1 MKKVKNIFLAFF
13 VAALTSV
20 NTVLPTH
27 AEEESQPTLSQAGFS
42 VSVIGDGTVT
52 LSSGDFTKT
61 LSDGETYSADYDE
74 CTEIKITS
82 RSNANSYIDDVSL
95 NSNTIAGFASGKK
108 SFSFAYKT
116 KTADANFSVVF
127 KEKEAQKSE
136 NTGKSKAEAQSESQ
150 QTGSEDE
157 NDGDSKED
165 TDQSD
170 TSSDKT
176 RLVVEGKKKE
186 VSAEKGA
193 VTAQFGKMYVLQY
206 DSESEATNAGEELK
220 SKGVKVNTE
229 QVLSVDDDVETTD
242 EVSTDVLDTAIN
254 KANDKTVKDYTGKD
268 VIALI
273 DTGTD
278 GSTVDAVS
286 FVDNDV
292 TDNFG
297 HAKKMIKTIRKQN
310 KNANILALKALD
322 DNGKGTT
329 ASVVAALQYA
339 IDSHVSIINMS
350 FSGRSTEDKS
360 LVESKV
366 KEAIKAGITVVASA
380 GNNGSIAYD
389 YIPANID
396 GVITAGAC
404 DSKGT
409 ILSTSNY
416 GIIVDWYIN
425 ADATS
430 QAASTVTGILSKDGK
445 ITEDKK
451 TVFSPKSVKYAS
463 FKTDSN
469 KSDDF
474 TTDDSGGSGGGSG
487 GGGAYKNYSIDW
499 VIYDDDTTALGDA
512 SNLNVGTEKIKSA
525 IRNKIHTTYA
535 EEDIPYWT
543 TYVTTGTDAHI
554 KNALSQAVESCKKNY
569 IKENGTAVGFKP
581 RIVAVGICSV
591 WYKGNLAPNGVW
603 KYDKSNGW
611 ADDTV
616 WSSKWDAAAAKASL
630 QHHGTKYNANSN
642 LFYAKDTNGSWG
654 LRSLKYLGT
663 NSLSGQDNIRIVVLD
678 DSTPGPQKGK
688 LSIMKKSANP
698 EITDNNPCYELKGAE
713 YGVYKTKA
721 DATNDKNKVNTL
733 IIGKYDDTEK
743 NKNWSNEIELE
754 AGTYYV
760 KETKAPKGYAL
771 NPNAVKVV
779 IEAGKNTW
787 IGEESNDFVDYPQ
800 SDPVRILLGKVD
812 KETNKNKPQG
822 SASLAGAEFTVK
834 YYKGLYDSDPAKS
847 GQTPARSWVLKTNS
861 NGKAYLNKDYKVSGD
876 DFYYASNGD
885 PTFPIGTVTIQ
896 ETKAPTGYFINNEVF
911 VRKITTSGS
920 VEGVDT
926 YNQPEILEKVIK
938 FNIKKVQVGTT
949 IPVSG
954 AVFLHT
960 KPDGTT
966 ESLTTNGSGEI
977 TITGLAS
984 GTHKIKEI
992 KSPDG
997 YQLNPNEVV
1006 FEVEAGTGKIKFTS
1020 SSNSLVTQGVEDSR
1034 DGYATFADMVN
1045 PFDLKITKT
1054 NEKGK
1059 ILKGAEFTLFSDKEC
1074 TKVVDTQVSDENGV
1088 LSFKGLK
1095 VETTYYFKETKAP
1108 QGYRIPVDENGNA
1121 YVHSVYVKS
1130 VPQNNTF
1137 DFTVDNAM
1145 YNTSNTTGTVHL
1157 EGTKKDRVVAVSITN
1172 KTTQLLPETGSN
1184 GTIILVGLGCAIIA
1198 FALYRSSKEK
1208 HKSDIKE

>member
-1 MKKVKNIFLAFF
+1 MKKFTKIFLAFF

-27 AEEESQPTLSQAGFS
+27 AEEESQPTQAGFS
-42 VSVIGDGTVT
+42 VSVVGDGTVT
-52 LSSGDFTKT
+52 LSSGDFTKS
-61 LSDGETYSADYDE
+61 LSNGDIFNASYEEG
-74 CTEIKITS
+74 TEIKIVS
-82 RSNANSYIDDVSL
+82 KSNENAVIDDVSL
-95 NSNTIAGFASGKK
+95 NDSTISGFTSGKK
-108 SFSFAYKT
+108 SFSFVYTT
-116 KTADANFSVVF
+116 KTADASFNVVF
-127 KEKEAQKSE
+127 KQKENNEST
-136 NTGKSKAEAQSESQ
+136 NKSKAEAQSESQ
-150 QTGSEDE
+150 QYAGTEDA
-157 NDGDSKED
+157 NDGESKED

-170 TSSDKT
+170 ASSKT
-176 RLVVEGKKKE
+176 RLVVEGKKKYI
-186 VSAEKGA
+186 KDKDA
-193 VTAQFGKMYVLQY
+193 VTAQFGKMAVLQY
-206 DSESEATNAGEELK
+206 DSESDATNAGEELK

-229 QVLSVDDDVETTD
+229 QVLSVDENTQSSNDV
-242 EVSTDVLDTAIN
+242 VSTDVLDTAIN
-254 KANDKTVKDYTGKD
+254 KANDKTVKDYAGND

-286 FVDNDV
+286 FVDNNV
-292 TDNFG
+292 KDNHG
-297 HAKKMIKTIRKQN
+297 HATKMIKTIRKQN
-310 KNANILALKALD
+310 KNAKILALKALD
-322 DNGKGTT
+322 DHGNGTT

-339 IDSHVSIINMS
+339 IDSNVSFINMS
-350 FSGRSTEDKS
+350 FSGTATESKS

-389 YIPANID
+389 YIPANIE

-404 DSKGT
+404 DSKGK

-416 GIIVDWYIN
+416 GNIVDWYIN

-445 ITEDKK
+445 VKEDKK
-451 TVFSPKSVKYAS
+451 TIFSSESVKYAS

-525 IRNKIHTTYA
+525 IRNKIHTKYA
-535 EEDIPYWT
+535 EEDIQYWT
-543 TYVTTGTDAHI
+543 SFVTTGTDAHI

-591 WYKGNLAPNGVW
+591 WYKGGLAPNGVW

-611 ADDTV
+611 ADDSV

-713 YGVYKTKA
+713 YGVYKTEA
-721 DATNDKNKVNTL
+721 DAKADKNKVNTL
-733 IIGKYDDTEK
+733 TIGKYDNTEK

-800 SDPVRILLGKVD
+800 SDPVRVVLGKVD

-822 SASLAGAEFTVK
+822 SASLEGAEFTVK
-834 YYKGLYDSDPAKS
+834 YYKGLYDEDPATQ

-861 NGKAYLNKDYKVSGD
+861 EGKTAFVDSLKVSGD
-876 DFYYASNGD
+876 EFYKNSSGY
-885 PTFPIGTVTIQ
+885 TTLPIGTITIQ
-896 ETKAPTGYFINNEVF
+896 ETKAPKGYFINNEVF
-911 VRKITTSGS
+911 VRQITPSGNA
-920 VEGVDT
+920 EGVET
-926 YNQPEILEKVIK
+926 FNMPTVNEKVIK

-949 IPVSG
+949 TPVSG

-966 ESLTTNGSGEI
+966 EELTTDEKGEI

-997 YQLNPNEVV
+997 YQLNTNEVV

-1020 SSNSLVTQGVEDSR
+1020 DSNSLVTQGFEDSG

-1054 NEKGK
+1054 NEHNKV
-1059 ILKGAEFTLFSDKEC
+1059 LKGAEFTLYSDKEC

-1088 LSFKGLK
+1088 LSFKDLK

-1108 QGYRIPVDENGNA
+1108 KGYRIPVDENGNA

-1130 VPQNNTF
+1130 VPQTNTF

-1184 GTIILVGLGCAIIA
+1184 GTIILLGLGCAIIA
-1198 FALYRSSKEK
+1198 FALYRSAKEK
-1208 HKSDIKE
+1208 NKSDVKE

>member
-1 MKKVKNIFLAFF
+1 MQKFTKVFLAFF

-20 NTVLPTH
+20 NTVLPAH

-61 LSDGETYSADYDE
+61 LSDGETYSAVYDE
-74 CTEIKITS
+74 GTEIKITS

-95 NSNTIAGFASGKK
+95 NSNTIAGFTSGKK
-108 SFSFAYKT
+108 SFSFAYTT
-116 KTADANFSVVF
+116 KTADASFNVVF
-127 KEKEAQKSE
+127 KQKEIKEST
-136 NTGKSKAEAQSESQ
+136 NKSKAEAQSESQ
-150 QTGSEDE
+150 QYAGTEDV
-157 NDGDSKED
+157 NDGESKED

-176 RLVVEGKKKE
+176 RLVVEGKKKY
-186 VSAEKGA
+186 VDKDA

-206 DSESEATNAGEELK
+206 DSKSEATNAYEQLK
-220 SKGVKVNTE
+220 SKGAKVNTE

-268 VIALI
+268 AIALI

-297 HAKKMIKTIRKQN
+297 HATKMIKTIRKQN
-310 KNANILALKALD
+310 KNAKILALKALD

-329 ASVVAALQYA
+329 ASVVSAIQYA

-350 FSGRSTEDKS
+350 FSGKANDDTS
-360 LVESKV
+360 LIEAKV

-463 FKTDSN
+463 FKIDSN

-611 ADDTV
+611 ADDSV

-713 YGVYKTKA
+713 YGVYKTEA
-721 DATNDKNKVNTL
+721 DAKADKNKVNTL

-787 IGEESNDFVDYPQ
+787 IGDKSNDFVDYPQ
-800 SDPVRILLGKVD
+800 SDPVSILLGKVD

-822 SASLAGAEFTVK
+822 SASLEGAEFTVK
-834 YYKGLYDSDPAKS
+834 YYKGLYDKDPATQ
-847 GQTPARSWVLKTNS
+847 GQTPARSWVLKTNA
-861 NGKAYLNKDYKVSGD
+861 NGMTSLNDKLKVSGD
-876 DFYYASNGD
+876 AFYYASNGD
-885 PTFPIGTVTIQ
+885 PTLPVGTITIQ
-896 ETKAPTGYFINNEVF
+896 ESKAPKGYFINNEVF
-911 VRKITTSGS
+911 VRKITISGDI
-920 VEGVDT
+920 EDVDT

-949 IPVSG
+949 TPVSG

-966 ESLTTNGSGEI
+966 EELTTNSSGEI

-997 YQLNPNEVV
+997 YQLNTNEVV

-1020 SSNSLVTQGVEDSR
+1020 GTNSLVTQGVEDSG

-1054 NEKGK
+1054 NEHGK
-1059 ILKGAEFTLFSDKEC
+1059 ALKGAEFTLYSDEGCKN
-1074 TKVVDTQVSDENGV
+1074 VVDTQTSDD
-1088 LSFKGLK
+1088 KGLLTFK
-1095 VETTYYFKETKAP
+1095 NLDVEKTYYFKETKAP
-1108 QGYRIPVDENGNA
+1108 KGYRIPVDENGNA

-1130 VPQNNTF
+1130 VPQTNTF
-1137 DFTVDNAM
+1137 EFTVDETK
-1145 YNTSNTTGTVHL
+1145 YDTSNTTGTVHL

-1184 GTIILVGLGCAIIA
+1184 GTIILLGLGCAIIA

>member
-1 MKKVKNIFLAFF
+1 MKKFTKVFLAFF

-20 NTVLPTH
+20 NTVLPAH
-27 AEEESQPTLSQAGFS
+27 AEEESQSTLSQAGFS
-42 VSVIGDGTVT
+42 VSVVGDGTVT
-52 LSSGDFTKT
+52 VSSGDFTKT
-61 LSDGETYSADYDE
+61 LSDGQSYSVDGE
-74 CTEIKITS
+74 EGTEIKIVS
-82 RSNANSYIDDVSL
+82 KSNENAVIDDITL
-95 NSNTIAGFASGKK
+95 NDSTISGFSSGKK
-108 SFSFAYKT
+108 SFSFAYTT
-116 KTADANFSVVF
+116 KTADASFNVVF
-127 KEKEAQKSE
+127 KQKENKEST
-136 NTGKSKAEAQSESQ
+136 NKSKVEAQSDSQ
-150 QTGSEDE
+150 QYTGTEDA
-157 NDGDSKED
+157 NDGESNED
-165 TDQSD
+165 VDQSD

-176 RLVVEGKKKE
+176 RRLVVEGKKKY
-186 VSAEKGA
+186 VDKDA

-206 DSESEATNAGEELK
+206 DSKSEATNAYEQLK
-220 SKGVKVNTE
+220 SKGAKVNTE
-229 QVLSVDDDVETTD
+229 QVLSVDDDVETTG

-254 KANDKTVKDYTGKD
+254 KANDKTVKDYTGKG

-297 HAKKMIKTIRKQN
+297 HATKMIKTIRKQN
-310 KNANILALKALD
+310 KNAKILALKALD

-329 ASVVAALQYA
+329 ASVVSAIQYA
-339 IDSHVSIINMS
+339 IDSHVSIINLS
-350 FSGRSTEDKS
+350 FSGKANDDTS
-360 LVESKV
+360 LIEAKV

-445 ITEDKK
+445 VKEDKK
-451 TVFSPKSVKYAS
+451 TVFSPESVKYAS

-591 WYKGNLAPNGVW
+591 WYKGNLAPKGVW

-611 ADDTV
+611 ADDSV
-616 WSSKWDAAAAKASL
+616 WSSKWDAAAANASL
-630 QHHGTKYNANSN
+630 QHHGTKYNANSS

-688 LSIMKKSANP
+688 LTILKKSANTD
-698 EITDNNPCYELKGAE
+698 ITDNNDCYSLADAV
-713 YGVYKTKA
+713 YGVYKSEA
-721 DATNDKNKVNTL
+721 DAKSDKSKVTSL
-733 IIGKYDDTEK
+733 KTKDTG
-743 NKNWSNEIELE
+743 WSNTVELE
-754 AGTYYV
+754 AGTYYL
-760 KETKAPKGYAL
+760 KEVTAPKGYAL
-771 NPNAVKVV
+771 SSEINKVT
-779 IEAGKNTW
+779 ITAGKETQFGTNN
-787 IGEESNDFVDYPQ
+787 ELMDYPQ
-800 SDPVRILLGKVD
+800 NDPVNILLGKVD

-822 SASLAGAEFTVK
+822 SASLEGAEFTIK
-834 YYKGLYDSDPAKS
+834 YYKGLYDEDPATQ
-847 GQTPARSWVLKTNS
+847 GQSPERSWILKTDS
-861 NGKAYLNKDYKVSGD
+861 DGYCDLSDSYKISGD
-876 DFYYASNGD
+876 KFYYDSNNIIVL
-885 PTFPIGTVTIQ
+885 PIGTITIQ

-911 VRKITTSGS
+911 VRQITPNGVSES
-920 VEGVDT
+920 VST
-926 YNQPEILEKVIK
+926 YNQPEVLEKVIK

-949 IPVSG
+949 TPVSG

-966 ESLTTNGSGEI
+966 ESLTTDEKGEI
-977 TITGLAS
+977 TITGLET
-984 GTHKIKEI
+984 GIHKIKEI

-997 YQLNPNEVV
+997 YQLNTNEVV

-1020 SSNSLVTQGVEDSR
+1020 SSNSLVTQGVEDSG

-1054 NEKGK
+1054 NEHGK
-1059 ILKGAEFTLFSDKEC
+1059 VLKGAEFTLYSDKEC
-1074 TKVVDTQVSDENGV
+1074 TKVVDTQTSDENGV

-1108 QGYRIPVDENGNA
+1108 TGYRIPVDENGNA
-1121 YVHSVYVKS
+1121 YVHSVYVTAT
-1130 VPQNNTF
+1130 PQTNTF
-1137 DFTVDNAM
+1137 EFTVDGTK
-1145 YNTSNTTGTVHL
+1145 YDTSKTTGNVRL
-1157 EGTKKDRVVAVSITN
+1157 EGTKKDRVVAVDITN

-1184 GTIILVGLGCAIIA
+1184 GTIILLGLGCAIIA

-1208 HKSDIKE
+1208 HKSDVRE

>member
-1 MKKVKNIFLAFF
+1 M
-13 VAALTSV
+13 SV
-20 NTVLPTH
+20 V
-27 AEEESQPTLSQAGFS
+27 
-42 VSVIGDGTVT
+42 GDGTVT

-61 LSDGETYSADYDE
+61 LSDGETYSTDYE
-74 CTEIKITS
+74 EGQEIKITS
-82 RSNANSYIDDVSL
+82 RSNTNSYVDDVSL
-95 NSNTIAGFASGKK
+95 NGNTIAGFTSGKK

-116 KTADANFSVVF
+116 KTADANFNVVF
-127 KEKEAQKSE
+127 KQKENKEST
-136 NTGKSKAEAQSESQ
+136 NKSKAEAQSESQ
-150 QTGSEDE
+150 QYVGTEDA
-157 NDGDSKED
+157 NDGESKED
-165 TDQSD
+165 TDQPDS
-170 TSSDKT
+170 SSDKT
-176 RLVVEGKKKE
+176 RLVVEGKKKY
-186 VSAEKGA
+186 VDKDA

-206 DSESEATNAGEELK
+206 DSESDATNTVDLLK

-229 QVLSVDDDVETTD
+229 QILTVDDDVETTD

-254 KANDKTVKDYTGKD
+254 KANDKTVKDYTGKG

-297 HAKKMIKTIRKQN
+297 HAAKMIKTIRKQN
-310 KNANILALKALD
+310 KNAKILALKALD

-339 IDSHVSIINMS
+339 IDSHVSIINLS
-350 FSGRSTEDKS
+350 FSGKANDDTS
-360 LVESKV
+360 LIEAKV

-389 YIPANID
+389 YIPANIE

-404 DSKGT
+404 DSKGN
-409 ILSTSNY
+409 ILSASNY
-416 GIIVDWYIN
+416 GNIVDWYIN

-463 FKTDSN
+463 YKGSGSN

-474 TTDDSGGSGGGSG
+474 TTDDVGGSGGGSG
-487 GGGAYKNYSIDW
+487 SGGNRVGDVSVDW
-499 VIYDDDTTALGDA
+499 VIYDDDKSALSDA
-512 SNLNVGTEKIKSA
+512 SNEEQALKNIKDI
-525 IRNKIHTTYA
+525 IRNKIHTKYA
-535 EEDIPYWT
+535 EDDIPYWKT
-543 TYVTTGTDAHI
+543 FVTSGTDNHV
-554 KNALSQAVESCKKNY
+554 KKALRQAVESCKKNY
-569 IKENGTAVGFKP
+569 IKENGNAIGFKP
-581 RIVAVGICSV
+581 RIVAVGICSG

-603 KYDKSNGW
+603 KYDESNLWSDDAVW
-611 ADDTV
+611 A
-616 WSSKWDAAAAKASL
+616 SKWDTAAANASL
-630 QHHGTKYNANSN
+630 QHHGTKYNANSS
-642 LFYAKDTNGSWG
+642 LFYAPDKNGTWG

-663 NSLSGQDNIRIVVLD
+663 NSLSGNDNIRIVVLD

-698 EITDNNPCYELKGAE
+698 EITDNNPCYSLKDAE
-713 YGVYKTKA
+713 YGVYKTEA
-721 DATNDKNKVNTL
+721 DAKADKNKVNTL
-733 IIGKYDDTEK
+733 TIGKYDDTEK

-800 SDPVRILLGKVD
+800 SDPVGILLGKVD

-834 YYKGLYDSDPAKS
+834 YYKGLYDEDPAKS
-847 GQTPARSWVLKTNS
+847 GQTPARSWVLKTDAD
-861 NGKAYLNKDYKVSGD
+861 GYCDLTKEYKVSGD
-876 DFYYASNGD
+876 DFYLTSKGD
-885 PTFPIGTVTIQ
+885 PTLPVGTITIQ

-911 VRKITTSGS
+911 VRKITTKGS
-920 VEGVDT
+920 VEDVDT
-926 YNQPEILEKVIK
+926 FNMPTVNEKVIK

-949 IPVSG
+949 TPVSG
-954 AVFLHT
+954 AVFRHT
-960 KPDGTT
+960 LPNGST
-966 ESLTTNGSGEI
+966 EDLETNGSGEI

-1020 SSNSLVTQGVEDSR
+1020 GTNSLVTQGVEDSG

-1045 PFDLKITKT
+1045 PFDLKITRT
-1054 NEKGK
+1054 NEHGK
-1059 ILKGAEFTLFSDKEC
+1059 VLKGAEFTLYSDADCKN
-1074 TKVVDTQVSDENGV
+1074 VVDTQTSDD
-1088 LSFKGLK
+1088 KGLLTFK
-1095 VETTYYFKETKAP
+1095 NLDVEKTYYFKETKAP
-1108 QGYRIPVDENGNA
+1108 KGYRIPVDENGNA
-1121 YVHSVYVKS
+1121 YVHSVYVS
-1130 VPQNNTF
+1130 ATPQTNTF
-1137 DFTVDNAM
+1137 EFTVDETK
-1145 YNTSNTTGTVHL
+1145 YDTSNTTGTVHL

-1184 GTIILVGLGCAIIA
+1184 GTIILLGLGCAIIA
-1198 FALYRSSKEK
+1198 FALFRSSKEK

>member
-1 MKKVKNIFLAFF
+1 MKKFTKIFLAFF

-42 VSVIGDGTVT
+42 VSVVGDGTVT

-74 CTEIKITS
+74 GTEIKITS

-95 NSNTIAGFASGKK
+95 NSNTIAGFTSGKK
-108 SFSFAYKT
+108 SFSFAYTT
-116 KTADANFSVVF
+116 KTADASFNVVF
-127 KEKEAQKSE
+127 KQKENKEST
-136 NTGKSKAEAQSESQ
+136 NKSKAEAQSESQ
-150 QTGSEDE
+150 QYAGTEDA
-157 NDGDSKED
+157 NDGESKED

-176 RLVVEGKKKE
+176 RLVVEGKKKY
-186 VSAEKGA
+186 VDKDA

-206 DSESEATNAGEELK
+206 DSKSEATNAYEQLK
-220 SKGVKVNTE
+220 SKGAKANIE

-268 VIALI
+268 AIALI

-297 HAKKMIKTIRKQN
+297 HATKMIKTIRKQN
-310 KNANILALKALD
+310 KNAKILALKALD

-329 ASVVAALQYA
+329 ASVVSAIQYA

-350 FSGRSTEDKS
+350 FSGKANDDTS
-360 LVESKV
+360 LIEAKV

-389 YIPANID
+389 YIPANIE

-416 GIIVDWYIN
+416 GNVVDWYVN

-451 TVFSPKSVKYAS
+451 TIFSPKSVKYAS

-487 GGGAYKNYSIDW
+487 SGGAYKNYSIDW

-611 ADDTV
+611 ADDSV

-642 LFYAKDTNGSWG
+642 LFEAKDTNGSWG

-663 NSLSGQDNIRIVVLD
+663 NSLSGQNNIRIVVLD

-771 NPNAVKVV
+771 NPKAVKVV

-800 SDPVRILLGKVD
+800 NDPVSVVLGKVD

-822 SASLAGAEFTVK
+822 SASLEGAEFTVK
-834 YYKGLYDSDPAKS
+834 YYKGLYDEDPATQGK
-847 GQTPARSWVLKTNS
+847 TPARSWVLKTDEDGYCKLS
-861 NGKAYLNKDYKVSGD
+861 DKFKVSGD
-876 DFYYASNGD
+876 DFYYNGNSD
-885 PTFPIGTVTIQ
+885 PTLPVGTLTIQ
-896 ETKAPTGYFINNEVF
+896 ETKAPTGYFINDKVF
-911 VRKITTSGS
+911 VQKITSSGDDER
-920 VEGVDT
+920 VET
-926 YNQPEILEKVIK
+926 YNQPEVLEKVIK

-949 IPVSG
+949 TPVSG
-954 AVFLHT
+954 AVFRHT
-960 KPDGTT
+960 LPNGST
-966 ESLTTNGSGEI
+966 EELTTNGSGEI

-1020 SSNSLVTQGVEDSR
+1020 GTNSLVTQGVEDSG

-1054 NEKGK
+1054 NEHGK
-1059 ILKGAEFTLFSDKEC
+1059 VLKGAEFTLYSDKDC

-1088 LSFKGLK
+1088 LSFKDLK

-1108 QGYRIPVDENGNA
+1108 KGYRIPVDENGNA
-1121 YVHSVYVKS
+1121 YVHSVYVS
-1130 VPQNNTF
+1130 ATPQTNTF
-1137 DFTVDNAM
+1137 EFTVDETK
-1145 YNTSNTTGTVHL
+1145 YDTSNITGTVHL

-1184 GTIILVGLGCAIIA
+1184 GTIILLGLGCAIIA
-1198 FALYRSSKEK
+1198 FALYKSKKEK
-1208 HKSDIKE
+1208 MNSK

>member
-1 MKKVKNIFLAFF
+1 MKKFTKVFLAFF

-74 CTEIKITS
+74 GTEIKITS

-95 NSNTIAGFASGKK
+95 NSNTIAGFTSGKK
-108 SFSFAYKT
+108 SFSFAYTT
-116 KTADANFSVVF
+116 KTADASFNVVF
-127 KEKEAQKSE
+127 KQKENKE
-136 NTGKSKAEAQSESQ
+136 PTNKSKAEDQSESQ
-150 QTGSEDE
+150 QYTGSEDE
-157 NDGDSKED
+157 NDGESKED
-165 TDQSD
+165 TDQPD

-176 RLVVEGKKKE
+176 RLVVEGKKKY
-186 VSAEKGA
+186 VDKDA

-206 DSESEATNAGEELK
+206 DSESDATNAGEELK
-220 SKGVKVNTE
+220 KKGLKVNTE

-297 HAKKMIKTIRKQN
+297 HATKMIKTIRKQN
-310 KNANILALKALD
+310 KNAKILALKALD

-339 IDSHVSIINMS
+339 IDSHVSIINLS
-350 FSGRSTEDKS
+350 FSGKANDDTS
-360 LVESKV
+360 LIEAKV
-366 KEAIKAGITVVASA
+366 KEAIKEGITVVASA

-389 YIPANID
+389 YIPANIK
-396 GVITAGAC
+396 GVVTVGAC

-409 ILSTSNY
+409 ILNTSNY
-416 GIIVDWYIN
+416 GNIVDWYVN

-445 ITEDKK
+445 IKADEKL
-451 TVFSPKSVKYAS
+451 VFSPKSVKYAS
-463 FKTDSN
+463 SKVDSN
-469 KSDDF
+469 KTDEF
-474 TTDDSGGSGGGSG
+474 TTDDSGGSSGGSG
-487 GGGAYKNYSIDW
+487 SGGAYKTSSVDW
-499 VIYDDDTTALGDA
+499 VIYDDDNSALSDA
-512 SNLNVGTEKIKSA
+512 SNQNVALNNIKNI
-525 IRNKIHTTYA
+525 IRNKIHTKYA
-535 EEDIPYWT
+535 EEDIQYWT
-543 TYVTTGTDAHI
+543 SFVTTGTDAHI
-554 KNALSQAVESCKKNY
+554 KKVLSNAVEQCKKNY

-581 RIVAVGICSV
+581 RVVAVGICSV
-591 WYKGNLAPNGVW
+591 WYKGGLAPNGVW
-603 KYDKSNGW
+603 KYDKSNGEV
-611 ADDTV
+611 DDTV
-616 WSSKWDAAAAKASL
+616 WSSKWDTAAANASL

-642 LFYAKDTNGSWG
+642 LFYAKDTNGKWG

-663 NSLSGQDNIRIVVLD
+663 NSLSGYNNIRIVVLD

-688 LSIMKKSANP
+688 LTILKKSANTD
-698 EITDNNPCYELKGAE
+698 ITDNNDCYSLADAV
-713 YGVYKTKA
+713 YGVYKSEA
-721 DATNDKNKVNTL
+721 DAKSDKNKVTSL
-733 IIGKYDDTEK
+733 KTKDTG
-743 NKNWSNEIELE
+743 WSNTAELE
-754 AGTYYV
+754 AGTYYL
-760 KETKAPKGYAL
+760 KEVTAPKGYAL
-771 NPNAVKVV
+771 SSEINKVT
-779 IEAGKNTW
+779 ITAGKETQFGTNN
-787 IGEESNDFVDYPQ
+787 ELMDYPQ
-800 SDPVRILLGKVD
+800 SDPVSILLGKVD

-822 SASLAGAEFTVK
+822 SASLEGAEFTVK
-834 YYKGLYDSDPAKS
+834 YYKGDYAEDVDPATQ
-847 GQTPARSWVLKTNS
+847 GATPERTWVLKTDED
-861 NGKAYLNKDYKVSGD
+861 GFAYLQDNYKVSGD
-876 DFYYASNGD
+876 EFYYNSINL
-885 PTFPIGTVTIQ
+885 PTIPIGTITIQ
-896 ETKAPTGYFINNEVF
+896 ETKAPVGYFINNDVF
-911 VRKITTSGS
+911 VRKITPNGVPES
-920 VEGVDT
+920 VST

-949 IPVSG
+949 TPVSG
-954 AVFLHT
+954 AVFRHT
-960 KPDGTT
+960 LPNGST
-966 ESLTTNGSGEI
+966 EELTTNGSGEI

-984 GTHKIKEI
+984 GTHKIKES
-992 KSPDG
+992 KAPDG
-997 YQLNPNEVV
+997 YQLNTNEVV

-1020 SSNSLVTQGVEDSR
+1020 DSNSLVTQGVEDSG

-1054 NEKGK
+1054 NEHGK
-1059 ILKGAEFTLFSDKEC
+1059 LLKGAEFTLYSDKDC

-1088 LSFKGLK
+1088 LSFKDLK

-1108 QGYRIPVDENGNA
+1108 KGYRIPVDENGNA
-1121 YVHSVYVKS
+1121 YVHSVYAKS

-1198 FALYRSSKEK
+1198 FALYKSKK
-1208 HKSDIKE
+1208 DKMISK

>member
-1 MKKVKNIFLAFF
+1 MKKFTKVFLAFF

-74 CTEIKITS
+74 GTEIKITS
-82 RSNANSYIDDVSL
+82 RSNVNSYIDDVSL
-95 NSNTIAGFASGKK
+95 NSNTIAGFTSGKK

-116 KTADANFSVVF
+116 KTADANFNVVF
-127 KEKEAQKSE
+127 KQKENKEST
-136 NTGKSKAEAQSESQ
+136 NKSKAEAQSESQ
-150 QTGSEDE
+150 QYAGTEDA
-157 NDGDSKED
+157 NDGEPKED
-165 TDQSD
+165 TDQTD

-176 RLVVEGKKKE
+176 RLVVEGKKKY
-186 VSAEKGA
+186 VDKDA

-380 GNNGSIAYD
+380 GNNGSEAID
-389 YIPANID
+389 YIPANVA
-396 GVITAGAC
+396 GVITVGAC

-409 ILSTSNY
+409 ILSTSNH
-416 GIIVDWYIN
+416 GNIVDWYIN

-445 ITEDKK
+445 VKEDKK
-451 TVFSPKSVKYAS
+451 TVFSPKSVEYVS
-463 FKTDSN
+463 SKTDLN
-469 KSDDF
+469 KSDEF
-474 TTDDSGGSGGGSG
+474 ATDNSGGSGGGSG
-487 GGGAYKNYSIDW
+487 TGGQFKGHKIDW
-499 VIYDDDTTALGDA
+499 VIYDNDTTALGSA
-512 SNLNVGTEKIKSA
+512 GSVENPNVDNVKNIIKNN
-525 IRNKIHTTYA
+525 IKVTYA
-535 EEDIPYWT
+535 EELAGWPNYGAETKIRS
-543 TYVTTGTDAHI
+543 
-554 KNALSQAVESCKKNY
+554 ALKAAIQECKSNY
-569 IKENGTAVGFKP
+569 IAQNGSASGFSP

-591 WYKGNLAPNGVW
+591 YYSGWRGNFW
-603 KYDKSNGW
+603 KYDGSNGW
-611 ADDTV
+611 ETDSD
-616 WSSKWDAAAAKASL
+616 WESSWNNAAKNATLSHNGTSYTTNSKL
-630 QHHGTKYNANSN
+630 YNGTK
-642 LFYAKDTNGSWG
+642 
-654 LRSLKYLGT
+654 SLYDFAITKLKG
-663 NSLSGQDNIRIVVLD
+663 NDNIRIVVLD
-678 DSTPGPQKGK
+678 DKTPGPQKGK
-688 LSIMKKSANP
+688 LTILKKSANTD
-698 EITDNNPCYELKGAE
+698 ITDNNDCYSLADAV
-713 YGVYKTKA
+713 YGVYKSEA
-721 DATNDKNKVNTL
+721 DAKSDKNKVTSL
-733 IIGKYDDTEK
+733 KTKDTG
-743 NKNWSNEIELE
+743 WSNTVELE
-754 AGTYYV
+754 AGTYYL
-760 KETKAPKGYAL
+760 KEVTAPKGYAL
-771 NPNAVKVV
+771 SSEIKKVT
-779 IEAGKNTW
+779 ITAGKETQFGTNN
-787 IGEESNDFVDYPQ
+787 ELMDYPQ
-800 SDPVRILLGKVD
+800 SDPVRILLGKID
-812 KETNKNKPQG
+812 SETNKDKPQG
-822 SASLAGAEFTVK
+822 SASLEGAEFTVK
-834 YYKGLYDSDPAKS
+834 YYKGLYDEDPATK
-847 GQTPARSWVLKTNS
+847 GQTPARSWVLKTNE
-861 NGKAYLNKDYKVSGD
+861 NGFATLSGKYKVSGD
-876 DFYYASNGD
+876 DFYYASTGD
-885 PTFPIGTVTIQ
+885 PTLPVGTITIQ

-911 VRKITTSGS
+911 VRKIVAGGNK
-920 VEGVDT
+920 EGVDT
-926 YNQPEILEKVIK
+926 YNQPEVLEKVIK

-949 IPVSG
+949 TPVSG
-954 AVFLHT
+954 AVFRHT
-960 KPDGTT
+960 LPNGST
-966 ESLTTNGSGEI
+966 EDLETNGSGEI

-997 YQLNPNEVV
+997 YQLNTNEVV
-1006 FEVEAGTGKIKFTS
+1006 FEVEAGTGKIKFTTDT
-1020 SSNSLVTQGVEDSR
+1020 NSLVTQGVEDSG

-1054 NEKGK
+1054 NEHGK
-1059 ILKGAEFTLFSDKEC
+1059 VLKGAEFTLFSDKEC
-1074 TKVVDTQVSDENGV
+1074 TKVVDTQTSDENGV

-1108 QGYRIPVDENGNA
+1108 KGYRIPVDENGNA
-1121 YVHSVYVKS
+1121 YVHSVYVTAT
-1130 VPQNNTF
+1130 PQTNTF
-1137 DFTVDNAM
+1137 EFTVDGTK
-1145 YNTSNTTGTVHL
+1145 YDTSKTTGNVRL
-1157 EGTKKDRVVAVSITN
+1157 EGTKKDRVVAVDITN

>member
-1 MKKVKNIFLAFF
+1 MKKFTKIFLAFF
-13 VAALTSV
+13 VAVLTSV
-20 NTVLPTH
+20 NTVLPAH

-42 VSVIGDGTVT
+42 VSVVGDGTVT
-52 LSSGDFTKT
+52 LSSCDFTKT

-74 CTEIKITS
+74 GTEIKITS
-82 RSNANSYIDDVSL
+82 RSNASSYIDDVSL
-95 NSNTIAGFASGKK
+95 NSNTIAGFTSGKK
-108 SFSFAYKT
+108 SFSFAYTT
-116 KTADANFSVVF
+116 KTADASFNVVF
-127 KEKEAQKSE
+127 KQKENKEST
-136 NTGKSKAEAQSESQ
+136 NKSKAEAQSESQ
-150 QTGSEDE
+150 QYAGSEDA
-157 NDGDSKED
+157 NDGESKEG
-165 TDQSD
+165 TDQSES
-170 TSSDKT
+170 SSDKS
-176 RLVVEGKKKE
+176 RLVVEGKKKY
-186 VSAEKGA
+186 VDKDA

-206 DSESEATNAGEELK
+206 DSESDATNASEELK
-220 SKGVKVNTE
+220 KKGLKVNTE

-292 TDNFG
+292 TDNNG
-297 HAKKMIKTIRKQN
+297 HARKMVKTIRKQN
-310 KNANILALKALD
+310 KNAKILALKALD
-322 DNGKGTT
+322 DNGRGTT
-329 ASVVAALQYA
+329 ASVVSAIQYA

-350 FSGRSTEDKS
+350 FSGKANDDTS
-360 LVESKV
+360 LIEAKV

-389 YIPANID
+389 YIPANIE

-451 TVFSPKSVKYAS
+451 TVFSPESVKYAS

-525 IRNKIHTTYA
+525 IRNKIHTQYA

-581 RIVAVGICSV
+581 RVVAVGICSV

-611 ADDTV
+611 VDDSV

-800 SDPVRILLGKVD
+800 SDPVGILLGKVD

-822 SASLAGAEFTVK
+822 SASLEGAEFTVK
-834 YYKGLYDSDPAKS
+834 YYKGLYDEDPAKS
-847 GQTPARSWVLKTNS
+847 GQTPARSWVLKTNDK
-861 NGKAYLNKDYKVSGD
+861 GYCKLLDKYKVSGD
-876 DFYYASNGD
+876 DFYYNGTNK
-885 PTFPIGTVTIQ
+885 PTLPVGTITIQ
-896 ETKAPTGYFINNEVF
+896 ETKAPKGYFINNEVF
-911 VRKITTSGS
+911 VRNITSTGTDDD
-920 VEGVDT
+920 VNT

-938 FNIKKVQVGTT
+938 FNIKKVQVGTST
-949 IPVSG
+949 PVSG

-960 KPDGTT
+960 MPNGSTK
-966 ESLTTNGSGEI
+966 ELTTNGSGEI
-977 TITGLAS
+977 TITGLET
-984 GTHKIKEI
+984 GIHKIKES
-992 KSPDG
+992 KAPDG
-997 YQLNPNEVV
+997 YQLNTNEVV

-1020 SSNSLVTQGVEDSR
+1020 GTNSLVTQGVEDSG

-1054 NEKGK
+1054 NEHGK
-1059 ILKGAEFTLFSDKEC
+1059 VLKGAEFTLYSDKDC

-1088 LSFKGLK
+1088 LSFKDLK

-1108 QGYRIPVDENGNA
+1108 KGYRIPVDENGKA
-1121 YVHSVYVKS
+1121 YVHSVYVS
-1130 VPQNNTF
+1130 ATPQTNTF
-1137 DFTVDNAM
+1137 NFTIDGTK
-1145 YNTSNTTGTVHL
+1145 YDTSKTTGNVRL
-1157 EGTKKDRVVAVSITN
+1157 EGTKKDRVVAIDITN

-1184 GTIILVGLGCAIIA
+1184 GTIILVALGLGVLGLAYVA
-1198 FALYRSSKEK
+1198 TKRKKQTQDESK
-1208 HKSDIKE
+1208 

>member
-1 MKKVKNIFLAFF
+1 MKKFTKIFLAFF

-61 LSDGETYSADYDE
+61 LSDGETYSADYE
-74 CTEIKITS
+74 EGTEIKITS
-82 RSNANSYIDDVSL
+82 RSNASSYIDDVSL
-95 NSNTIAGFASGKK
+95 NSNTIAGFTSGKK
-108 SFSFAYKT
+108 SFSFAYTT
-116 KTADANFSVVF
+116 KTADASFNVVF
-127 KEKEAQKSE
+127 KQKENKEST
-136 NTGKSKAEAQSESQ
+136 NKTKAEAQSESQ
-150 QTGSEDE
+150 QYTGTEDA
-157 NDGDSKED
+157 NDGESKED

-176 RLVVEGKKKE
+176 RLVVEGKKKY
-186 VSAEKGA
+186 VDKDA
-193 VTAQFGKMYVLQY
+193 VTAQYGKMYVLQY
-206 DSESEATNAGEELK
+206 DSESDATNTVDLLK

-229 QVLSVDDDVETTD
+229 QILTVDDDVETTD

-254 KANDKTVKDYTGKD
+254 KANDKTIKDYTGKD

-297 HAKKMIKTIRKQN
+297 HASKMIKTIRKQN
-310 KNANILALKALD
+310 KNAKILALKALD

-339 IDSHVSIINMS
+339 IDSHVSIINLS
-350 FSGRSTEDKS
+350 FSGKANDDTS
-360 LVESKV
+360 LIEAKV

-389 YIPANID
+389 YIPANIE

-404 DSKGT
+404 DSKGN
-409 ILSTSNY
+409 ILSASNY
-416 GIIVDWYIN
+416 GNIVDWYIN

-430 QAASTVTGILSKDGK
+430 QAASTVTGILSKNGK
-445 ITEDKK
+445 VKEDKK

-463 FKTDSN
+463 SKVDSN
-469 KSDDF
+469 KTDEF
-474 TTDDSGGSGGGSG
+474 TTDDSGGSSGGSG
-487 GGGAYKNYSIDW
+487 SGGAYKTSSVDW
-499 VIYDDDTTALGDA
+499 VIYDDDNSALSDA
-512 SNLNVGTEKIKSA
+512 SNQNVALNNIKNI
-525 IRNKIHTTYA
+525 IRNKIHTKYA
-535 EEDIPYWT
+535 EEDIQYWT
-543 TYVTTGTDAHI
+543 SFVTTGTDAHI
-554 KNALSQAVESCKKNY
+554 KKVLSNAVEQCKKNY
-569 IKENGTAVGFKP
+569 IKENGNAIGFKP
-581 RIVAVGICSV
+581 RVVAVGICSV
-591 WYKGNLAPNGVW
+591 LYKGGLAPNGVW
-603 KYDKSNGW
+603 KYDKSNGEV
-611 ADDTV
+611 DDTV
-616 WSSKWDAAAAKASL
+616 WSSKWDTAAANASL

-642 LFYAKDTNGSWG
+642 LFYAKDTNGTWG

-663 NSLSGQDNIRIVVLD
+663 NSLSGNNNIRIVVLD

-688 LSIMKKSANP
+688 LTILKKSANTD
-698 EITDNNPCYELKGAE
+698 ITDNNDCYSLADAV
-713 YGVYKTKA
+713 YGVYKSEA
-721 DATNDKNKVNTL
+721 DAKSDKSKVTSL
-733 IIGKYDDTEK
+733 KTKDTG
-743 NKNWSNEIELE
+743 WSNTVELE
-754 AGTYYV
+754 AGTYYL
-760 KETKAPKGYAL
+760 KEVTAPKGYAL
-771 NPNAVKVV
+771 SSEINKVT
-779 IEAGKNTW
+779 ITAGKETQFGTNN
-787 IGEESNDFVDYPQ
+787 ELMDVPQ

-822 SASLAGAEFTVK
+822 SASLEGAEFTVK
-834 YYKGLYDSDPAKS
+834 YYKGLYDEDPATK
-847 GQTPARSWVLKTNS
+847 GQSPERSWVLRTDEDGYCRLDK
-861 NGKAYLNKDYKVSGD
+861 KFVVSGD
-876 DFYYASNGD
+876 KLYYASNGD
-885 PTFPIGTVTIQ
+885 TTLPIGTITIQ
-896 ETKAPTGYFINNEVF
+896 ESKAPTGYFINNEVF

-920 VEGVDT
+920 EEDVYT

-949 IPVSG
+949 TPVSG
-954 AVFLHT
+954 AVFRHT
-960 KPDGTT
+960 LPNGST
-966 ESLTTNGSGEI
+966 EDLETNGSGEI

-1020 SSNSLVTQGVEDSR
+1020 GTNSLVTQGVEDSG

-1054 NEKGK
+1054 NEHGK
-1059 ILKGAEFTLFSDKEC
+1059 VLKGAEFTLYSDADCKN
-1074 TKVVDTQVSDENGV
+1074 VVDTQTSDD
-1088 LSFKGLK
+1088 KGLLTFK
-1095 VETTYYFKETKAP
+1095 NLDVEKTYYFKETKAP
-1108 QGYRIPVDENGNA
+1108 KGYRIPVDENGNA

-1130 VPQNNTF
+1130 VPQTNTF
-1137 DFTVDNAM
+1137 EFTVDETK
-1145 YNTSNTTGTVHL
+1145 YDTSNTTGTVHL

-1184 GTIILVGLGCAIIA
+1184 GTIILLGLGCAIIA